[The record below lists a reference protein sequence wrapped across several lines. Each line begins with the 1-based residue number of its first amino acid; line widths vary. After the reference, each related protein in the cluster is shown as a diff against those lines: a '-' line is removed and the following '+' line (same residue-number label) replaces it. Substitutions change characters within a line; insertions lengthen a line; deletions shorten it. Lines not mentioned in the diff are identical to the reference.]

1 MDWYVLGLEPTKDKN
16 AITAAYRQKLRQTN
30 PEDKPEEFKALRT
43 AYEQALAYADQE
55 DTAPARDE
63 SPVGLWIEAIGNL
76 YDDYAQRIDPK
87 NWETLMASDVCVA
100 LDTRGAAEEA
110 LLKFLME
117 RYFLPKAVWNVL
129 DSTFAFSAR
138 MEELYENWPKDFI
151 DHAVITGIRMDPV
164 LDYDLFIPGQNG
176 TDCDAYRQLFFQAR
190 QLTPQDAAPILEQMD
205 ALSERH
211 PYGDALRYHGL
222 LETDRAQEGKD
233 GLQQLAQDYPDDAFL
248 SLLWADIC
256 LTDGIT
262 DTAEAIASHILELSP
277 NHVGAKVTCAKCLA
291 AKGEYHTA
299 KEQGYEIVRAS
310 GDNPVLQDQITEL
323 MKVWNEKL
331 IVQRESRYAEAPAD
345 TANAVELAWC
355 YAQNER
361 LDDAMELAIKID
373 PNYED
378 QYTYHNLMGK
388 LYHGVEDFENS
399 LPHMQAVETILRNME
414 DDGTTET
421 KKRLARLP
429 EMLQIQA
436 NCLLQL
442 GHQVEAKEKLEQALN
457 EAPENTEVL
466 STMGKILMSSGDYS
480 HAVEIFQQMLR
491 ISPTAW
497 VAEYLMAVSLY
508 FLHRDREAFDAADRA
523 LAIQGHDL
531 GLYVLKMQILVRNEL
546 FAEVHDILDFLKEA
560 GAPETA
566 DTEFIHAQLTELEK
580 NDTKN
585 ALKQYQALQK
595 RGQTGNDLI
604 WSGELYYR
612 LALLTGN
619 QMDIQQE
626 KNRNT
631 VLEIVDQGLART
643 PYNTDLLSYKA
654 WVLKQGGL
662 REDAIAMYQALE
674 EKNPQSPV
682 ALRGIADLY
691 YEDMTRNAAQALTY
705 YEKLLETQ
713 KTSELYFYAATCKRN
728 LGDLEGARLYYLK
741 ELEMDPEDIDGY
753 RGLAFISDARGR
765 YEQSLEYLDKAL
777 SIMAEYGQTYE
788 WMVTHKL
795 NVLRRMGRHQEAI
808 AFARQ
813 AAEQF
818 QYQEAFKTQFEICC
832 QFGLWEQAAQVLAQW
847 KQANRTDPELMAA
860 TARLH
865 LLQGK
870 MFKAA
875 LAMAPA
881 KHKLPYDQVQDFRL
895 QLADLECNHTRR
907 VQLLTQRVNQGVDS
921 DLALINLAQAYWH
934 AGKISA
940 AKGAAQRALT
950 MLDETLTQNQ
960 TDEALYR
967 TRRAF
972 ALAVLGRVAEAR
984 EELAKARALPLCSHC
999 EYNRC
1004 KDADVYEA
1012 SIEEILG
1019 NTEDAKKL
1027 YTAGKTNWPD
1037 ELDFISGATRLQKK
1051 GRK

>member
-1 MDWYVLGLEPTKDKN
+1 
-16 AITAAYRQKLRQTN
+16 
-30 PEDKPEEFKALRT
+30 
-43 AYEQALAYADQE
+43 
-55 DTAPARDE
+55 
-63 SPVGLWIEAIGNL
+63 
-76 YDDYAQRIDPK
+76 
-87 NWETLMASDVCVA
+87 
-100 LDTRGAAEEA
+100 
-110 LLKFLME
+110 
-117 RYFLPKAVWNVL
+117 
-129 DSTFAFSAR
+129 
-138 MEELYENWPKDFI
+138 
-151 DHAVITGIRMDPV
+151 
-164 LDYDLFIPGQNG
+164 
-176 TDCDAYRQLFFQAR
+176 
-190 QLTPQDAAPILEQMD
+190 
-205 ALSERH
+205 
-211 PYGDALRYHGL
+211 
-222 LETDRAQEGKD
+222 
-233 GLQQLAQDYPDDAFL
+233 
-248 SLLWADIC
+248 
-256 LTDGIT
+256 
-262 DTAEAIASHILELSP
+262 
-277 NHVGAKVTCAKCLA
+277 
-291 AKGEYHTA
+291 
-299 KEQGYEIVRAS
+299 
-310 GDNPVLQDQITEL
+310 
-323 MKVWNEKL
+323 
-331 IVQRESRYAEAPAD
+331 
-345 TANAVELAWC
+345 
-355 YAQNER
+355 
-361 LDDAMELAIKID
+361 
-373 PNYED
+373 
-378 QYTYHNLMGK
+378 
-388 LYHGVEDFENS
+388 
-399 LPHMQAVETILRNME
+399 
-414 DDGTTET
+414 
-421 KKRLARLP
+421 
-429 EMLQIQA
+429 
-436 NCLLQL
+436 
-442 GHQVEAKEKLEQALN
+442 
-457 EAPENTEVL
+457 
-466 STMGKILMSSGDYS
+466 
-480 HAVEIFQQMLR
+480 MLR

-619 QMDIQQE
+619 QMDIRQE

-788 WMVTHKL
+788 WMVTHKM

-818 QYQEAFKTQFEICC
+818 QYQEAFKAQFEICC

-881 KHKLPYDQVQDFRL
+881 KHKLPYDRVQDFRL